1 MQSPTNLRAF
11 AYAKAVAVRTYALTA
26 RFPSEERF
34 GITAQM
40 RRAAVSVPANI
51 AEGCGRNGNR
61 ALVNFLH
68 IALGS
73 LTELECLTDIA
84 FELDMCSREQMRE
97 LEADIATTKAMLS
110 RLIVALRQRPD
121 VPSGAVE
128 STVDG

>member
-1 MQSPTNLRAF
+1 MQSPTNLRAY
-11 AYAKAVAVRTYALTA
+11 AYAKAVAVQTYALTA

-40 RRAAVSVPANI
+40 RRAAVSVPSNI

-61 ALVNFLH
+61 ALINFLH

-73 LTELECLTDIA
+73 LTEVECLTDIA
-84 FELDMCSREQMRE
+84 YELDMCSREQMRE
-97 LEADIATTKAMLS
+97 LVSDIGTTKAMLS

-121 VPSGAVE
+121 VASGSVASAIE
-128 STVDG
+128 S